1 MRILVVE
8 DTEDVGEA
16 VVARFCK
23 AGHSV
28 DWQRDGA
35 AADEMLGLQDFDL
48 IILDVMLPS
57 LDGVDLLRR
66 LRARKIATPVLM
78 LTARADID
86 DRISALDWGADDY
99 LVKPFDFRE
108 LEVRARVLLRRQAGA
123 ATNNLVCGD
132 LTIDFG
138 AKRVDVGK
146 VAVELSRREFMLL
159 EILAARSGRLVS
171 KDELIERLFGFE
183 DTGSANAVEQYVAR
197 LRRKLSHS
205 RVEIRTL
212 RGLGY
217 QLRA

>member
-16 VVARFCK
+16 VVACFCK

-35 AADEMLGLQDFDL
+35 AADEMLSLQDFDL

-108 LEVRARVLLRRQAGA
+108 LDVRARVLLRRQAGA
-123 ATNNLVCGD
+123 ATNNLTCGD

-138 AKRVDVGK
+138 AKRVDVGG

-159 EILAARSGRLVS
+159 EILTARSGRLVS

>member
-16 VVARFCK
+16 VVARFFK

-28 DWQRDGA
+28 EWQRDGA
-35 AADEMLGLQDFDL
+35 AADEILGLQEFDL

-78 LTARADID
+78 LTARADIN

-108 LEVRARVLLRRQAGA
+108 LDVRARVLLRRHAGA
-123 ATNNLVCGD
+123 ATNDLTCGD
-132 LTIDFG
+132 LTIDFA
-138 AKRVDVGK
+138 AKRANVGGAEVD
-146 VAVELSRREFMLL
+146 LSRREFMLL
-159 EILAARSGRLVS
+159 EILAGRSGRLVS

-183 DTGSANAVEQYVAR
+183 DIGSANAIEQYVAR
-197 LRRKLSHS
+197 LRRKLGHS
-205 RVEIRTL
+205 KVEIRTL